1 MIYLYRPIGLFYY
14 MQKGENTRQFII
26 EKSAELFKVN
36 GYNGCS
42 LSDIMNATQLKKGG
56 IYNHFNNKDEIALEA
71 FEYSLKQVIKR
82 FRAKLDHDKT
92 STQKLYSIIEV
103 FCEMVNEGGCPIY
116 NTAVDSL
123 GTHPLLQKHAK
134 KGMDTLK
141 DYIEIKIKE
150 GKENGE
156 FKPDADSVEI
166 SSILMVTLEGALIM
180 SRIQKN
186 KKYLNIAV
194 DFLHKYLNEKLIL
207 NPE

>member
-1 MIYLYRPIGLFYY
+1 MR
-14 MQKGENTRQFII
+14 KGDNTRQFII

-42 LSDIMNATQLKKGG
+42 LSDIMKATQLKKGG

-71 FEYSLKQVIKR
+71 FEYSLKRVIKR

-92 STQKLYSIIEV
+92 STQKLFSIIEV
-103 FCEMVNEGGCPIY
+103 MCEMVDDGGCPVY
-116 NTAVDSL
+116 NAAVDSL
-123 GTHPLLQKHAK
+123 DTHPLLQKHAK

-186 KKYLNIAV
+186 KKHLNIAV
-194 DFLHKYLNEKLIL
+194 NFLHKYLNEKLIL
-207 NPE
+207 NAS